1 MKRALGALVCVV
13 LGAMPVT
20 AAAVEVGSP
29 APGVAMPR
37 FEGKGNVTLAS
48 LRGGVVYVD
57 FWAAWCI
64 PCRTSMPWL
73 DRLYKKHSAAGFHV
87 VGVNK
92 DASAADAER
101 FLQRV
106 PVSFTLVK
114 DESDAAAKAFDVKTM
129 PSGYLVDRKGV
140 VRQVHRGFTGSTQ
153 NALEQEV
160 EKLIGEKP

>member
-1 MKRALGALVCVV
+1 MKRALGVLLCV
-13 LGAMPVT
+13 AS
-20 AAAVEVGSP
+20 AAFPLRADAAQVGSP
-29 APGVAMPR
+29 APTVAMPR
-37 FEGKGNVTLAS
+37 FDGKGNVTLAS

-73 DRLYKKHSAAGFHV
+73 DRLYKQHAAAGFHV

-92 DASAADAER
+92 DATASDAER

-106 PVSFTLVK
+106 PVTFTLVK
-114 DESDAAAKAFDVKTM
+114 DDSDTAAKAFDVKSM

-153 NALEQEV
+153 TALEQEV
-160 EKLIGEKP
+160 EKLLAEKP

>member
-1 MKRALGALVCVV
+1 MKEALGALLCVA
-13 LGAMPVT
+13 LGAISIP
-20 AAAVEVGSP
+20 AGAVQVGSP
-29 APGVAMPR
+29 APTVAMPR
-37 FEGKGNVTLAS
+37 FEGKGNVTLAG

-92 DASAADAER
+92 DASASDAER

-106 PVSFTLVK
+106 PVTFTLVK
-114 DESDAAAKAFDVKTM
+114 DDSDEAAKAFDVKSM

-160 EKLIGEKP
+160 EKLLAEKP